1 MRASPTRPA
10 PASAPPVPWAAA
22 QILALQATA
31 GNRAVC
37 TRVLAREPISNH
49 VERHPAPGPLDLAR
63 EDEAVESANR
73 RLDAMSIRAV
83 QWIVGTPATGTI
95 APEDVQAIA
104 RLAPSRRS
112 GVLKGPVLDALVL
125 EAARIG
131 MHDEAIHVVASLFK
145 LDIAAALSVRFDPNM
160 GGAHSNTGFEG
171 TLRFITIGPNAFASA
186 KTLRDAIDAML
197 HEPNPQPPP
206 QPRPFVNKTPS
217 RLTSDEAD
225 RAVEFNRTKLRDPR
239 AIQAVQRDVLARING
254 VHDFETAQYIADAQH
269 RMRMVPTGRIDREM
283 FDAVFLHRS
292 TVGEGNAAIRLA
304 VDYFRLEN
312 DAVLDVFFD
321 PGLTEIC
328 ELHSLGKGAP
338 AMLTFGAPLFD
349 GGVDSAVREIASFYE
364 QARARMQGGG
374 VAAAREFLGA
384 AEAAL
389 NRRLGPQE
397 FFSFTWT
404 ARDAVDAF
412 EKLAPK
418 DQLAMWSRFEQ
429 LRGEYRD
436 RFRAAP
442 ANDRRQVQWVF
453 EKLEAV
459 ARPRP

>member
-1 MRASPTRPA
+1 MPA
-10 PASAPPVPWAAA
+10 QAPPATAAPVPWAVE

-31 GNRAVC
+31 GNQAVC

-49 VERHPAPGPLDLAR
+49 VERHPAPGPLDLQQ

-73 RLDAMSIRAV
+73 RLDTIAIRAV
-83 QWIVGTPATGTI
+83 QWIVGTAATGTM

-104 RLAPSRRS
+104 KLAPSRHS

-125 EAARIG
+125 QAARIG
-131 MHDEAIHVVASLFK
+131 MHDEAIHVVASAFK
-145 LDIAAALSVRFDPNM
+145 LDIAAALSVRFDPDM
-160 GGAHSNTGFEG
+160 GGPHSNTGFEG
-171 TLRFITIGPNAFASA
+171 TLRFITIGPQAFTSA

-217 RLTSDEAD
+217 RLTSDEAE
-225 RAVEFNRTKLRDPR
+225 RAVEFNRGKLRDPR
-239 AIQAVQRDVLARING
+239 AIQAVQRDVLARISG
-254 VHDFETAQYIADAQH
+254 VHDDQTAQYIADAQH
-269 RMRMVPTGRIDREM
+269 RMHMVPTGKLDREM

-312 DAVLDVFFD
+312 DAVLDVFFK
-321 PGLTEIC
+321 PALTEIC

-338 AMLTFGAPLFD
+338 AMLTFGPPVFD
-349 GGVDSAVREIASFYE
+349 GGVDSAVRKIASFYE

-374 VAAAREFLGA
+374 AAAAREFLGA
-384 AEAAL
+384 AEEAL

-397 FFSFTWT
+397 FFSLTWT
-404 ARDAVDAF
+404 VRDAIDGF
-412 EKLAPK
+412 EKLTPK
-418 DQLAMWSRFEQ
+418 TQLEMWSRFEQ